1 MATVLLLCWRDSGHP
16 QGGGSEHYLETM
28 GEAFAQAGHRVVYR
42 TAAYPGAPSRETRN
56 GILFSRGGNR
66 ITVYPRALAALVL
79 ARWGRG
85 PLADMGEPDVI
96 IDTQN
101 GVPFFAHLVSRAP
114 VTILEHHCHHEQ
126 WPVAGPGL
134 AQLGW
139 WLESRVSPRVH
150 RHCQYITVSEASK
163 RELHSLGVDASRI
176 AVVPN
181 GCTPLGEDQPV
192 RLTPLDCE
200 ADTDTETASGTC
212 RFTETEAGSNSE
224 TRPRLHLVTLS
235 RLVPHKQ
242 LEHALTTLAALL
254 PTYPHLHLD
263 IIGSGWW
270 EDELRQHARRCG
282 LTAQHVTFHGHV
294 TDTRKHQLLAQ
305 AHIHLMPS
313 RKEGW
318 GLAVT
323 EAAQHCVPT
332 IGYRSS
338 AGLTD
343 SVVDG
348 VTGLLVDSLDGFRDA
363 TRRLIDNPQLR
374 VQMGEAAQQRAYTFS
389 WEASAARFLSL
400 TMSQV
405 MAV

>member
-28 GEAFAQAGHRVVYR
+28 GEALANAGHRVYYR
-42 TAAYPGAPSRETRN
+42 TAAYPGAPAQQDHN
-56 GILFSRGGNR
+56 GIRFSRGGNR
-66 ITVYPRALAALVL
+66 ITVYPRALAALVC

-85 PLADMGEPDVI
+85 PLADMGVPDVI

-101 GVPFFAHLVSRAP
+101 GVPFFAHLVSPAP
-114 VTILEHHCHHEQ
+114 VIILEHHCHHEQ

-139 WLESRVSPRVH
+139 WLESWLSPRVH
-150 RHCQYITVSEASK
+150 RDCHYITVSEASK
-163 RELHSLGVDASRI
+163 RELQRLGVDAARI

-181 GCTPLGEDQPV
+181 GCTPLSADQPV
-192 RLTPLDCE
+192 RLAPLEGD
-200 ADTDTETASGTC
+200 ATL
-212 RFTETEAGSNSE
+212 R
-224 TRPRLHLVTLS
+224 LVTLS

-254 PTYPHLHLD
+254 PSYPHLHLD

-270 EDELRQHARRCG
+270 EAELRQHARRCG
-282 LTAQHVTFHGHV
+282 LTAQQVTFHGHV

-305 AHIHLMPS
+305 AHLHLMPS

-348 VTGLLVDSLDGFRDA
+348 VTGLLVDSLEGFREA
-363 TRRLIDNPQLR
+363 TQRLIDNPQLCA
-374 VQMGEAAQQRAYTFS
+374 QMGKAAQQRAYKFS

-405 MAV
+405 VAV

>member
-1 MATVLLLCWRDSGHP
+1 MSTVLLLCWRDSGHP

-28 GEAFAQAGHRVVYR
+28 GEALAHAGHRVFYC
-42 TAAYPGAPSRETRN
+42 TAAYLGAPAQETRN
-56 GILFSRGGNR
+56 GIRFSRGGNR
-66 ITVYPRALAALVL
+66 ITVYPRALAALL
-79 ARWGRG
+79 RARWARG
-85 PLADMGEPDVI
+85 PLADMGIPDVI

-101 GVPFFAHLVSRAP
+101 GVPFFAHLVSPAP
-114 VTILEHHCHHEQ
+114 VIILEHHCHHEQ

-139 WLESRVSPRVH
+139 WLESWLSPHVH

-163 RELHSLGVDASRI
+163 RELQRLGVNSDRI

-181 GCTPLGEDQPV
+181 GCTPLGTDQPV
-192 RLTPLDCE
+192 RLTPLE
-200 ADTDTETASGTC
+200 GDTEV
-212 RFTETEAGSNSE
+212 R
-224 TRPRLHLVTLS
+224 LVTLS

-242 LEHALTTLAALL
+242 LEHALSTLAALL
-254 PTYPHLHLD
+254 PSYPHLHLD

-270 EDELRQHARRCG
+270 DAELRQHARRYR

-294 TDTRKHQLLAQ
+294 TDTHKHQLLAQ

-313 RKEGW
+313 RKGGW

-348 VTGLLVDSLDGFRDA
+348 VTGVLVDSLDGFRDA
-363 TRRLIDNPQLR
+363 TQRLIDNPRLR
-374 VQMGEAAQQRAYTFS
+374 VQMGEAAQQRAYGFS
-389 WEASAARFLSL
+389 WEASAARFRSL